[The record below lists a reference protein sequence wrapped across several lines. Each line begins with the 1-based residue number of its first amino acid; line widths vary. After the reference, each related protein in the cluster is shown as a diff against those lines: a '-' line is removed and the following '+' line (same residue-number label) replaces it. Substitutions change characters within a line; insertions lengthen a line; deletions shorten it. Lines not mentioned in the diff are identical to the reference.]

1 MKKNSL
7 VMNQPARTE
16 LNPSRA
22 LEQLEQRLAATRL
35 IATVATLCS
44 WVLNCRVS
52 PREAL
57 YYVYGQLLGTA
68 VLWPF
73 ALDGGWRCL
82 FLVLFCLNLRRVRLP
97 RH

>member
-7 VMNQPARTE
+7 VMNHPARTE
-16 LNPSRA
+16 LSPSRA

-57 YYVYGQLLGTA
+57 
-68 VLWPF
+68 
-73 ALDGGWRCL
+73 
-82 FLVLFCLNLRRVRLP
+82 
-97 RH
+97 